1 MNRQAESAQMES
13 EDVAEVRV
21 LRIGANAMSVKNT
34 RIAAFT
40 VFSPETTQGKI
51 GSSLTENPYGD
62 PKDRDPTT
70 NRCRSKSP
78 RQSSLR

>member
-21 LRIGANAMSVKNT
+21 LRIGANAMSVKKT

-40 VFSPETTQGKI
+40 VFAPET
-51 GSSLTENPYGD
+51 L
-62 PKDRDPTT
+62 
-70 NRCRSKSP
+70 
-78 RQSSLR
+78 